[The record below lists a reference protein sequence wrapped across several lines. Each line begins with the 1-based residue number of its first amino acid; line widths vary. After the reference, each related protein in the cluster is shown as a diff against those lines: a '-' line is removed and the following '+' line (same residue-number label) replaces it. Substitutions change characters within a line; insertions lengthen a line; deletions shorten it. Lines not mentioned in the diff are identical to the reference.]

1 MSSKRPAATT
11 AASSTAKKEK
21 LKTGDK
27 EEADA
32 NDDAVASALKPG
44 SDNKRLL
51 KLKEEGEAKRR
62 DGEYQNT
69 FLWCENVRDTFLILS
84 LNEYDLWHAVK
95 TSKTW
100 GELRARVSKKFYR
113 DEVEFRILEF
123 PEELVCDAYMDIY
136 HQPTEDGDP
145 FDSKDLRLIGQTD
158 QLSWEL
164 LFPPIIEEIANN
176 SCSSWHHWLQEQR
189 TESVCGGMGFPQYVH
204 RMKDKDK
211 ILQEGKKRGLKVQ
224 HAPELAT
231 LSESVL
237 RYEKRKEDG
246 YCATWE
252 RNEGDKLSSYEDW
265 MNANEEVADY

>member
-1 MSSKRPAATT
+1 MSSKRPAAAA
-11 AASSTAKKEK
+11 AASSAAKKEK
-21 LKTGDK
+21 LNK
-27 EEADA
+27 EEANA
-32 NDDAVASALKPG
+32 NDDAIISALKPG

-51 KLKEEGEAKRR
+51 KLKEDGEAKRR
-62 DGEYQNT
+62 DEEYQNT

-84 LNEYDLWHAVK
+84 QNEYDLWHAVK

-100 GELRARVSKKFYR
+100 GELRARVSKEFYQ

-123 PEELVCDAYMDIY
+123 PEELVCDTYMDIY
-136 HQPTEDGDP
+136 HQPVEDGDP

-158 QLSWEL
+158 QRSWEL
-164 LFPPIIEEIANN
+164 LFPPIIEQIVTNGR
-176 SCSSWHHWLQEQR
+176 SSWHRWLQKQR
-189 TESVCGGMGFPQYVH
+189 TESVYNGFGPECIH

-211 ILQEGKKRGLKVQ
+211 ILQEGEKRGLKVQ

-252 RNEGDKLSSYEDW
+252 RNEEDKLSSYEDW
-265 MNANEEVADY
+265 MNANEDVADY